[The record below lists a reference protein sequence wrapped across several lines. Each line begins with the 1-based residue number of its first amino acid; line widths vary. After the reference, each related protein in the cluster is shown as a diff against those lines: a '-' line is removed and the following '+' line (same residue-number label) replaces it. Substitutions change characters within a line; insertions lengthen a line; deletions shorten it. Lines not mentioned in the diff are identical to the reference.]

1 MCVKSGHSK
10 RINLRFNTNGYTT
23 TKELDHLYTCFK
35 TCLIHLSLD
44 GFGDHHN
51 LIRYPND
58 WQTILKKL
66 DYWDNTADNIQVTID
81 LTASILNVMHIP
93 DFVKWKMQ
101 QNFKKINM
109 DTMQD
114 FIGIHFLHS
123 PEFLS
128 IQVLPK
134 ELKKQVEQ
142 EFEELHNWVI
152 ENSYRGSIR
161 LERYKRFRALISH
174 MNSKDRSNEW
184 PQAIEYL
191 NAMDKIRGTNWKAVL
206 KEYDR

>member
-1 MCVKSGHSK
+1 M
-10 RINLRFNTNGYTT
+10 
-23 TKELDHLYTCFK
+23 
-35 TCLIHLSLD
+35 D
-44 GFGDHHN
+44 GFGAHHD
-51 LIRYPND
+51 LIRYPSN
-58 WQTILKKL
+58 WETMMEKL
-66 DYWDNTADNIQVTID
+66 EYWDNTADNIQVTID

-123 PEFLS
+123 PEILS
-128 IQVLPK
+128 IQVLPQ
-134 ELKKQVEQ
+134 ELKRQVEQ
-142 EFEELHNWVI
+142 KFKDLHNWVM
-152 ENSYRGSIR
+152 ENSYRPSIR

-174 MNSKDRSNEW
+174 MNSKDRSKKW
-184 PQAIEYL
+184 PLAIEYL
-191 NAMDKIRGTNWKAVL
+191 DAMDKIRGTNWKAVL